1 MKKSKMGRISSAT
14 RKVVDAKLKLKRAKL
29 QEKFS
34 HYLRSTRLDSNNNEL
49 ELSQVML
56 ASVLGCAPSLITRL
70 ESSYPYPRVYKSV
83 EYLEKFA
90 RLQNLSLADF
100 CSILEGSRIEEKS
113 NWHNALFDRLTK
125 LSSFKNLISLQ
136 KVLLKYEDDSE
147 GFNNLLKMMFSISKM
162 GTGDLS
168 VVETFIQR
176 LGGNKE

>member
-1 MKKSKMGRISSAT
+1 
-14 RKVVDAKLKLKRAKL
+14 
-29 QEKFS
+29 
-34 HYLRSTRLDSNNNEL
+34 
-49 ELSQVML
+49 
-56 ASVLGCAPSLITRL
+56 
-70 ESSYPYPRVYKSV
+70 V

-100 CSILEGSRIEEKS
+100 CSILEGSRIEERS

-147 GFNNLLKMMFSISKM
+147 GFNNLMKMMFSISKM

-176 LGGNKE
+176 LGGKKE